1 MAGAATDDGHSAVMP
16 PMSHSAMM
24 GAIGEM
30 EPAADAAAQGTAALD
45 ICLQHCLAGAAILT
59 EAPPQAL
66 GSFRVVQ
73 LAPDPESELASVSPD
88 PTGPPPKSTAI

>member
-1 MAGAATDDGHSAVMP
+1 MAGAATDDGQSAVMP
-16 PMSHSAMM
+16 PMSHSAMK

-30 EPAADAAAQGTAALD
+30 EPAADAAAQETAALD
-45 ICLQHCLAGAAILT
+45 ICLQQCLAGAAILT
-59 EAPPQAL
+59 EALLPAL
-66 GSFRVVQ
+66 GSFRVVH